1 MRLTATGNH
10 VVLGEAFRVLAE
22 ADQTEG
28 RGGTLLVGYFSELGE
43 AVAAS
48 RGRGVQGAD
57 GYIRHS
63 RWVRYDGGLIDRI
76 DEPVTAHRR
85 GDNGFYAVGF
95 VNGWTDDGKTT
106 S

>member
-1 MRLTATGNH
+1 MRLTATGRQ

-28 RGGTLLVGYFSELGE
+28 RGGTSFVGYFSELGE

-57 GYIRHS
+57 GYVMHS

-76 DEPVTAHRR
+76 DENVTARRR
-85 GDNGFYAVGF
+85 GDNGFYSVGF
-95 VNGWTDDGKTT
+95 VKGCTENGKMAP
-106 S
+106 